1 MAKIGKSVLNIL
13 RITFILLWTAFC
25 GILGILLMILTWH
38 SGWIIKFLGNI
49 LWGPLVCAVCGI
61 KLKVSGIENIE
72 KKRGNIYVANHS
84 SLLDITV
91 LVTAI
96 PLPLYFVAKN
106 ELKKVPVLGQYMQML
121 GHIFVDRKN
130 KDKSMQSMRDAA
142 AKINQGKNVITFP
155 EGTRSK
161 TGRIQPF
168 KKGTFVI
175 AKEGNID
182 IIPIGISGA
191 FDVLPSG
198 RTEIKPGKVH
208 LNIGPKM
215 DGKQFANMTVEE
227 IAAEAQ
233 RRVEQLALSK

>member
-1 MAKIGKSVLNIL
+1 ML
-13 RITFILLWTAFC
+13 
-25 GILGILLMILTWH
+25 LTWR
-38 SGWIIKFLGNI
+38 SGWIIQFLGNI
-49 LWGPLVCAVCGI
+49 FWGPIVCAVCGI
-61 KLKVSGIENIE
+61 KLTVRGAQNI
-72 KKRGNIYVANHS
+72 KKSSGNIYVANHT
-84 SLLDITV
+84 SLLDIAV

-106 ELKKVPVLGQYMQML
+106 ELKKVPILGQYMFLL

-130 KDKSMQSMRDAA
+130 KDRAMLSMREAA

-161 TGRIQPF
+161 DGKIQPF

-198 RTEIKPGKVH
+198 RFKIKSGKVFI
-208 LNIGPKM
+208 NIGTKM
-215 DGKQFANMTVEE
+215 DGKLFTTMTVEE
-227 IAAEAQ
+227 ITSQAQ
-233 RRVEQLALSK
+233 NRVKDLIISK